1 MALVII
7 YINMKGN
14 KDINI
19 KFIDGLEQRYSTCG
33 DYWETDNSIEIRIT
47 KQDNPECNLLI
58 MLHEM
63 IEYIL
68 CEKRGIKEADIT
80 NFDLEWEKLSE
91 PKEDEPG
98 NSKWAPYY
106 KEHRIAEN
114 FERQLAS
121 LLDIDWFQYENNLKI

>member
-1 MALVII
+1 MR
-7 YINMKGN
+7 GD

-19 KFIDGLEQRYSTCG
+19 KFIDGKEQRYITCG

-68 CEKRGIKEADIT
+68 CEKRGIKEADIMK
-80 NFDLEWEKLSE
+80 FDLAWEDLPE

-98 NSKWAPYY
+98 NCKWAPYY
-106 KEHRIAEN
+106 VEHRIAEN
-114 FERQLAS
+114 YERQLAS
-121 LLDIDWFQYENNLKI
+121 HMNIDWINYENNLKL